1 MIEQFIQLFSEKKPV
16 IERHLKH
23 LHEIA
28 DGLDEVNRNSAI
40 AKTTGSCV
48 SAAGGVMTI
57 AGFALAPFTFGAST
71 LLAGV
76 GLGIGLLGGAT
87 TVGTEIT
94 KAVIDGGE
102 NKKVAQILE
111 DVESAMSELDKSV
124 GKACQ
129 TVSKWDETGFEN
141 ILKATGQL
149 GAKGASAA
157 SALSRVVR
165 VSLSKGARI
174 AGGVVAGVF
183 VALDVYEIAKNSI
196 DIHKGCKSERAKEIR
211 KLVETTESDLAELED
226 VCSDMKKLSTEAED
240 LSSEMIEQFIQL
252 FSEKKPVIERHLKH
266 LHEIADG
273 LDEVNRNSAIAKT
286 TGSCVSAAGGVMT
299 IAGFAL
305 APFTFG
311 ASTLLAGVGL
321 GVGLLGGATTV
332 GTEITKAVIDGGENK
347 KVAEIL
353 EDVESAMSE
362 LDKSVGKA
370 CQTVSKWDETGF
382 EHILKATGQLGAK
395 GASAASALSRVVRVS
410 LSKGARIA
418 GGVVAGVFVALDVY
432 EIAKN
437 SIDIHKGCKSERAK
451 EIRKLVETT
460 ESDLAELE
468 DVCSDMKKLSSTVEL
483 DPEKKRTMEKET
495 SELPAIAEAAFPVR
509 ITAKAGAALGLS
521 ALAALA
527 ILSTEDPIAVG
538 AIVLMLLLLVLL
550 LCLTVQ
556 LSRQIQ

>member
-1 MIEQFIQLFSEKKPV
+1 MGQQAEKSKLQGTDMDRTSGGGRNSTEYECTKTSKELLESEDSSTEAEDLSSEIIEQFIQLFSEKKP
-16 IERHLKH
+16 E
-23 LHEIA
+23 
-28 DGLDEVNRNSAI
+28 
-40 AKTTGSCV
+40 
-48 SAAGGVMTI
+48 
-57 AGFALAPFTFGAST
+57 
-71 LLAGV
+71 
-76 GLGIGLLGGAT
+76 
-87 TVGTEIT
+87 
-94 KAVIDGGE
+94 
-102 NKKVAQILE
+102 
-111 DVESAMSELDKSV
+111 
-124 GKACQ
+124 
-129 TVSKWDETGFEN
+129 
-141 ILKATGQL
+141 
-149 GAKGASAA
+149 
-157 SALSRVVR
+157 
-165 VSLSKGARI
+165 
-174 AGGVVAGVF
+174 
-183 VALDVYEIAKNSI
+183 
-196 DIHKGCKSERAKEIR
+196 
-211 KLVETTESDLAELED
+211 
-226 VCSDMKKLSTEAED
+226 
-240 LSSEMIEQFIQL
+240 
-252 FSEKKPVIERHLKH
+252 IERHLKH

-460 ESDLAELE
+460 EADLAELE
-468 DVCSDMKKLSSTVEL
+468 DVCSDMKKLSDLREADLDRTVRRRRHSSECDLTDLTEELEEPQGSSLTVEL

-527 ILSTEDPIAVG
+527 VLSTEDPIAVG
-538 AIVLMLLLLVLL
+538 AIVLMLLLLVLM